1 MPYVTDGPD
10 GFAHQHATMIRGR
23 ILLRDDSV
31 LLMSP
36 EMYRDLIAPHD
47 EFVLREL
54 DGGGIHACG
63 NVGQHADAFMGVP
76 SALCLDFGQSELNDM
91 DAIYRRAQTRKISLI
106 RVAAREEELC
116 SGSILRR
123 FPTGVSLI
131 HRAKSL
137 TAARRVMAEY
147 LRAAD
152 AVHAA

>member
-1 MPYVTDGPD
+1 MPLQDSNKLYQFLPPTLRQQFIKLVMVRSE
-10 GFAHQHATMIRGR
+10 FLLQFGR
-23 ILLRDDSV
+23 PICCNSF
-31 LLMSP
+31 
-36 EMYRDLIAPHD
+36 H
-47 EFVLREL
+47 EF
-54 DGGGIHACG
+54 H
-63 NVGQHADAFMGVP
+63 
-76 SALCLDFGQSELNDM
+76 CLFDMDFGQSELNDT